1 MKGVRVDP
9 ARREVRLLMKQV
21 SFAGA
26 RVLDIGTGNGR
37 LASRLSSWIHSVTA
51 VDLSREELR
60 QAYDRKRLDKIG
72 HFAVADAS
80 HLPFRDGS
88 FDIALFSWSL

>member
-9 ARREVRLLMKQV
+9 ERREVRLLMKQV

-51 VDLSREELR
+51 VDL
-60 QAYDRKRLDKIG
+60 
-72 HFAVADAS
+72 
-80 HLPFRDGS
+80 
-88 FDIALFSWSL
+88 